1 MLFVWCHGLLSF
13 KPLSSGRVFFSII
26 FSNWTI
32 TPVPDDDAIR
42 EPIKCNES
50 INPFGEDTR

>member
-1 MLFVWCHGLLSF
+1 MLFVLCHGLLSF
-13 KPLSSGRVFFSII
+13 ELSSGRVFFSMI
-26 FSNWTI
+26 FSNCTI

-50 INPFGEDTR
+50 INPFGEVTK